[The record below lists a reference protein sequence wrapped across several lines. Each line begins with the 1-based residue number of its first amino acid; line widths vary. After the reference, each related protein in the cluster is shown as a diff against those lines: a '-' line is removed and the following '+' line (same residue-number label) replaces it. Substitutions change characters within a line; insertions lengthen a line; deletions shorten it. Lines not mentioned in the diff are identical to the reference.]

1 MAIWISFLSGKSN
14 YWVGCRLAISLWIK
28 PLRWSASLQPDWW
41 QCKRRQRLLRLC
53 TIRGAIRGWALG
65 ICIKVATSFVRG
77 MIGSIM
83 VCGVIAPRLVCGI
96 TALVDLL
103 CSVMRLAQCS
113 QRLGCIFRWRSN
125 VSKYVCVA
133 QWFLFMLGLLIPT
146 CLFKLRALNLVT
158 LFIL

>member
-1 MAIWISFLSGKSN
+1 MAIWISFLSGTSN

-65 ICIKVATSFVRG
+65 VCIKVATSFVRG

-96 TALVDLL
+96 TALVDLFGISQFL
-103 CSVMRLAQCS
+103 CSHA
-113 QRLGCIFRWRSN
+113 
-125 VSKYVCVA
+125 CVVA
-133 QWFLFMLGLLIPT
+133 LVAPIGLKLVLIDSPFVEFNMSVPIEIHLQSYA
-146 CLFKLRALNLVT
+146 CQ
-158 LFIL
+158 IC